1 MVVVSHLFLSLRKSF
16 RGRFDS
22 CESNLPLFGT
32 IYFPTAPFHYFNL
45 RISVFGG
52 FHLTCCQDFPIWIV
66 FESLW
71 RDYFTKSLLI
81 HHLEHVKLQIIR
93 LFCRPQNR
101 VIRCLGA
108 VLDLTQAFVD
118 ISCRL
123 MDGLCEQFI
132 GHKV

>member
-1 MVVVSHLFLSLRKSF
+1 MNSKTNRSDGSEASVVRFAMLPPPSTCLSLEEASF
-16 RGRFDS
+16 
-22 CESNLPLFGT
+22 
-32 IYFPTAPFHYFNL
+32 L
-45 RISVFGG
+45 RRAANTRANRTGNDA
-52 FHLTCCQDFPIWIV
+52 CQEII

-81 HHLEHVKLQIIR
+81 HHLEHVKLQIIG